1 MSLRVKRDDTVQVL
15 AGRERGKRGKV
26 REVRVHDDRVIVAE
40 VNIAKRHMKPGRTTA
55 RQAGIIDVEQPLHIS
70 NVGIVCPKCDRPVRI
85 GARQLEDGR
94 RVRVCKRCGEQL

>member
-26 REVRVHDDRVIVAE
+26 REVQVKNDRVIVAE
-40 VNIAKRHMKPGRTTA
+40 VNIAKRHMKPGRNA

-85 GARQLEDGR
+85 GARLLDDGH

>member
-1 MSLRVKRDDTVQVL
+1 MSLRVKRDDTVQIL

-26 REVRVHDDRVIVAE
+26 REVHVKDDRVIVAE
-40 VNIAKRHMKPGRTTA
+40 VNIAKRHMKPGRNA

-70 NVGIVCPKCDRPVRI
+70 NVGIVCAKCDRPVRI

>member
-1 MSLRVKRDDTVQVL
+1 VSLRVKRDDTVQVL

-26 REVRVHDDRVIVAE
+26 REVHVKDDRVIVAE
-40 VNIAKRHMKPGRTTA
+40 VNIAKRHMKPGRNA

-85 GARQLEDGR
+85 GARQLDDGH

>member
-1 MSLRVKRDDTVQVL
+1 VSLRVKRDDTVQIL

-26 REVRVHDDRVIVAE
+26 REVHVKDDRVIVAE
-40 VNIAKRHMKPGRTTA
+40 VNIAKRHMKPGRNA

-70 NVGIVCPKCDRPVRI
+70 NVGIVCAKCDRPVRI

>member
-1 MSLRVKRDDTVQVL
+1 VKRDDTVQVL

-26 REVRVHDDRVIVAE
+26 REVHVKDDRVIVAE
-40 VNIAKRHMKPGRTTA
+40 VNIAKRHMKPGRNA

-85 GARQLEDGR
+85 GARQLDDGH

>member
-1 MSLRVKRDDTVQVL
+1 MSLRVKRDDTVQIL

-26 REVRVHDDRVIVAE
+26 REVHVKDDRVIVAE
-40 VNIAKRHMKPGRTTA
+40 VNIAKRHMKPGRNA

-70 NVGIVCPKCDRPVRI
+70 NVGIVCAKCNRPVRI
-85 GARQLEDGR
+85 GARQLDDGR

>member
-26 REVRVHDDRVIVAE
+26 REVRVQDGRVIVAD
-40 VNIAKRHMKPGRTTA
+40 VNIAKRHMKPGRSA
-55 RQAGIIDVEQPLHIS
+55 GQAGIIDVEQPLHIS
-70 NVGIVCPKCDRPVRI
+70 NVGVVCAKCDRPVRI

>member
-1 MSLRVKRDDTVQVL
+1 MSLRVKRDDTVQIL

-26 REVRVHDDRVIVAE
+26 REVHVKDDRVIVAE
-40 VNIAKRHMKPGRTTA
+40 VNIAKRHMKPGRNA

-70 NVGIVCPKCDRPVRI
+70 NVGIVCAKCDRPVRI
-85 GARQLEDGR
+85 GARQLDDGR

>member
-1 MSLRVKRDDTVQVL
+1 VSLRVKRDDTVQIL

-26 REVRVHDDRVIVAE
+26 REVHVKDDRVIVAE
-40 VNIAKRHMKPGRTTA
+40 INIAKRHMKPGRNA

-70 NVGIVCPKCDRPVRI
+70 NVGIVCAKCDRPVRI

>member
-1 MSLRVKRDDTVQVL
+1 VSLRVKRDDTVQIL

-26 REVRVHDDRVIVAE
+26 REVHVKDDRVIVAE
-40 VNIAKRHMKPGRTTA
+40 VNIAKRHMKPGRNA

-70 NVGIVCPKCDRPVRI
+70 NVGIVCAKCDRPVRI
-85 GARQLEDGR
+85 GARQLDDGR

>member
-1 MSLRVKRDDTVQVL
+1 VVVL

-26 REVRVHDDRVIVAE
+26 RQVRVADNKVIVADI
-40 VNIAKRHMKPGRTTA
+40 NIAKRHMKPGQKA

-70 NVGIVCPKCDRPVRI
+70 NVGLLCAACDRAVRI
-85 GARQLEDGR
+85 GVRTLENGQ

>member
-1 MSLRVKRDDTVQVL
+1 VKRDDTVQVL

-26 REVRVHDDRVIVAE
+26 REVQVKNDRVIVAE
-40 VNIAKRHMKPGRTTA
+40 VNIAKRHMKPGRNA

-85 GARQLEDGR
+85 GARLLDDGH

>member
-1 MSLRVKRDDTVQVL
+1 MRVKRDDTVQVL

-26 REVRVHDDRVIVAE
+26 REVHVKDDRVIVAE
-40 VNIAKRHMKPGRTTA
+40 VNIAKRHMKPGRNA

-85 GARQLEDGR
+85 GARQLDDGH

>member
-1 MSLRVKRDDTVQVL
+1 VKRDDTVQIL

-26 REVRVHDDRVIVAE
+26 REVHVKDDRVIVAE
-40 VNIAKRHMKPGRTTA
+40 VNIAKRHMKPGRNA

-70 NVGIVCPKCDRPVRI
+70 NVGIVCAKCDRPVRI
-85 GARQLEDGR
+85 GARQLDDGR

>member
-1 MSLRVKRDDTVQVL
+1 VSLRVKRDDTVQVL

-26 REVRVHDDRVIVAE
+26 REVQVKNDRVIVAE
-40 VNIAKRHMKPGRTTA
+40 VNIAKRHMKPGRNA

-85 GARQLEDGR
+85 GARELDDGR

>member
-1 MSLRVKRDDTVQVL
+1 MSLRVKRDDTVQIL

-26 REVRVHDDRVIVAE
+26 REVHVKDDRVIVAE
-40 VNIAKRHMKPGRTTA
+40 VNIAKRHMKPGRNA

-85 GARQLEDGR
+85 GARQLDDGR

>member
-26 REVRVHDDRVIVAE
+26 REVQVKNDRVIVAE
-40 VNIAKRHMKPGRTTA
+40 VNIAKRHMKPGRNA

-85 GARQLEDGR
+85 GARELDDGR

>member
-26 REVRVHDDRVIVAE
+26 REVHVKDDRVIVAE
-40 VNIAKRHMKPGRTTA
+40 VNIAKRHMKPGRNA

-85 GARQLEDGR
+85 GARQLDDGH

>member
-1 MSLRVKRDDTVQVL
+1 VSLRVKRDDTVQIL

-26 REVRVHDDRVIVAE
+26 REVHVKDDRVIVAE
-40 VNIAKRHMKPGRTTA
+40 INIAKRHMKPGRNA

-70 NVGIVCPKCDRPVRI
+70 NVGIVCAKCDRPVRI
-85 GARQLEDGR
+85 GARQLDDGR

>member
-1 MSLRVKRDDTVQVL
+1 MKRDDTVQIL
-15 AGRERGKRGKV
+15 SGRERGKRGKV
-26 REVRVHDDRVIVAE
+26 REVRVNDDRVIVAE
-40 VNIAKRHMKPGRTTA
+40 VNIAKRHTKPGQNA

-70 NVGIVCPKCDRPVRI
+70 NVGVVCPKCDRPVRI